1 MIWLLWIVWR
11 LLIKHFVK
19 RWKRLGEGSR
29 CIAESIDNAIN
40 VFNYNL
46 LAGRSYIQLLKEL
59 RTSKKGLIKTKT
71 VDTKLFHWCHIRHL
85 NPTEKN
91 HQQIKKLTTKKW
103 DKLKTNKLKNHQQI
117 KKSFQ
122 NFLIKNT
129 LTFLFLKIFFT
140 RLKQK

>member
-11 LLIKHFVK
+11 LLIKRSK
-19 RWKRLGEGSR
+19 KLGEGSR

-85 NPTEKN
+85 NRTEKN
-91 HQQIKKLTTKKW
+91 HQQIKKLTTKK
-103 DKLKTNKLKNHQQI
+103 
-117 KKSFQ
+117 
-122 NFLIKNT
+122 
-129 LTFLFLKIFFT
+129 
-140 RLKQK
+140 